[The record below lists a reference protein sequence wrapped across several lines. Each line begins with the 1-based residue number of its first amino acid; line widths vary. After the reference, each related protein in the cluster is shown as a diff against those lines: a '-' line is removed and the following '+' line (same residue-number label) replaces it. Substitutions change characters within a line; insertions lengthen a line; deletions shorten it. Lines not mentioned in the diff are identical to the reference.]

1 MTTDHLSLWQLVRKV
16 FLKIHLYAGLI
27 SGLVVIAVCLSGT
40 IYVYNSEIRELANPE
55 FYNVE
60 VGSDR
65 LSPDEIRGK
74 LEAQEQSNVVGLT
87 WSEEE
92 ESSVEFTLQKEGEEG
107 RGTTYFVNPYTAEI
121 LGNTSD
127 KTATAE
133 FMGYMFSLHRWL
145 LLDRIE
151 EPILESRSNRDL
163 GRFINGISTML
174 FTLGVLTGII
184 VWFPTKIKNW
194 KQGLKVK
201 WDANWKRVNHDLHN
215 TLAFY
220 SLLFLFIMGATGL
233 FWSFEGYRE
242 GWQKT
247 WDIYQDPNAPKE
259 VKAEILPITD
269 RPSLISIN
277 ELIQKT
283 DQELPYA
290 GIIRISLPEKT
301 SDPVSVR
308 KYKSGFFARAGSDEL
323 TLNPNSLA
331 VMEAKLFSDLTFR
344 QQIGR
349 SVKSLHTGD
358 IFGQFTKFLWFVAC
372 LIATSLPITGTLIW
386 WNRRQKKRKMKTQKV
401 RTTQLA

>member
-1 MTTDHLSLWQLVRKV
+1 MTTDHLSPWQLVRKV
-16 FLKIHLYAGLI
+16 ILKIHLYAGLI
-27 SGLVVIAVCLSGT
+27 SGLVVIVVCLSGT
-40 IYVYNSEIRELANPE
+40 IYVYNTEIRELANPE
-55 FYNVE
+55 LYKVE
-60 VGSDR
+60 VGSER
-65 LSPDEIRGK
+65 LSPDEIREK

-87 WSEEE
+87 WREEE
-92 ESSVEFTLQKEGEEG
+92 ESSVEFTLKKEGEEG
-107 RGTTYFVNPYTAEI
+107 RGTTYFVNPYTSEI
-121 LGNTSD
+121 LGNTSEE
-127 KTATAE
+127 TATAE
-133 FMGYMFSLHRWL
+133 FMGYMVSLHRWL

-151 EPILESRSNRDL
+151 EPILESKSNRDL
-163 GRFINGISTML
+163 GRFINGISTVL

-184 VWFPTKIKNW
+184 VWFPNKIKNW
-194 KQGLKVK
+194 KRGLKVK
-201 WDANWKRVNHDLHN
+201 WDANWKRVNHDLHY

-220 SLLFLFIMGATGL
+220 SLIFLFIMGATGL

-247 WDIYQDPNAPKE
+247 WDTYQDPNAPKE
-259 VKAEILPITD
+259 VKTEILPITD

-277 ELIQKT
+277 GLIQKT

-323 TLNPNSLA
+323 TLNPNSLE
-331 VMEAKLFSDLTFR
+331 VIQAKLFSDLPFP